1 MTLLRQKPHHGC
13 GTVYA
18 RRARVPPTPPR
29 DPRAA
34 LSSASAIGTIHMTP
48 MRGIILAH
56 WHTRMDPP

>member
-1 MTLLRQKPHHGC
+1 MDV
-13 GTVYA
+13 VYA
-18 RRARVPPTPPR
+18 QVCVRRARVPPTPPR